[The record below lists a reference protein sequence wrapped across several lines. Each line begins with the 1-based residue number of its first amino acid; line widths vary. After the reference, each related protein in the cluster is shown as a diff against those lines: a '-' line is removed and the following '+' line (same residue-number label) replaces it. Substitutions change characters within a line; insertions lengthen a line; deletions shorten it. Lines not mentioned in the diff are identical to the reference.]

1 MDKSPISLIYI
12 IRGDFMPF
20 SPFGPN
26 TYNQRQ
32 FNPLGGGLN
41 RPINT
46 PINRIPIKPP
56 VRSATSKLTLS
67 KFLSGTQ
74 QVIDTVNTAI
84 PLYTQVKPFISGVG
98 SVTKSLKDKL
108 LNKAKKPET
117 KNEYIANPE
126 IITPKK
132 SVKKSS
138 MSNSDINEEKKPN
151 RPFF

>member
-1 MDKSPISLIYI
+1 
-12 IRGDFMPF
+12 MPY

-26 TYNQRQ
+26 MYNNGPINNPFMGG
-32 FNPLGGGLN
+32 FNH
-41 RPINT
+41 PINT
-46 PINRIPIKPP
+46 PINHIPIKPP
-56 VRSATSKLTLS
+56 LRAATSKLTLS

-84 PLYTQVKPFISGVG
+84 PLYTQVKPLISGVG
-98 SVTKSLKDKL
+98 SVTKSLKDKF
-108 LNKAKKPET
+108 LNSSKKVVS

-132 SVKKSS
+132 NLDKS
-138 MSNSDINEEKKPN
+138 NKVNIDITEEKKPN